1 MALLGLFVAFFLLE
15 MFRGYYFR
23 VQENLHQRAYLLSL
37 SLIPALN
44 FRDNKDLM
52 LSLKSLEKEPDIKG
66 AIVLSQA
73 KTILAEYYHDNHKTK
88 RIEQGWTLNSYT
100 ISYDIQD
107 NQEHIGT
114 LLIEK
119 DLSAI
124 LRELALYLSIFGLAV
139 LMIGHLARASTL
151 FVKELI
157 NRSFEGL
164 RQSIS
169 TLKHDPA
176 AILDINAL
184 MAESAQ
190 EFHNFIIEFE
200 DMRQT
205 IQARDKSLLQ
215 ANQKLEQRV
224 AERTEELRILHERLV
239 NEAHNAGMADVAS
252 GILHNF
258 GNVMNSLQIELETL
272 RDNTMH
278 SPYARLLENLYQLLE
293 HPAQLQ
299 EILHHSEKSTRL
311 TDLSHALRTQQAEE
325 RDQQATQ
332 LKRTLNQL
340 QVMRS
345 ILQYQQNFIKGKEN
359 FQDIPIREALDL
371 VLNIKHSVLSQ
382 NGIKLSIEGQDK
394 ELVHVHKYK
403 FVHVITNL
411 IVNSIDA
418 MKETPLAL
426 RRILIRCQ
434 VEANVLNIRFEDN
447 GSGIPTEVRDRIFRY
462 GFSTKSSGHGLGLH
476 SSAIY
481 MKEMSGTLKLASS
494 QPVQGAAFEIS
505 VMLSSNLES
514 THAVGNG

>member
-1 MALLGLFVAFFLLE
+1 MALLGLFVAFFLME

-52 LSLKSLEKEPDIKG
+52 LSLKSLEKEPDIKA
-66 AIVLSQA
+66 AIVLSKSKA
-73 KTILAEYYHDNHKTK
+73 ILAEYYRDQHETK
-88 RIEQGWTLNSYT
+88 RIEQGWNFNSYT
-100 ISYDIQD
+100 ISHDIED

-114 LLIEK
+114 LLIAK

-124 LRELALYLSIFGLAV
+124 LRELALYLSIFGLAI
-139 LMIGHLARASTL
+139 LMIGHFARASTL
-151 FVKELI
+151 FVKKMI
-157 NRSFEGL
+157 NKSFEGL

-176 AILDINAL
+176 TILDINSL
-184 MAESAQ
+184 MSESAQ

-205 IQARDKSLLQ
+205 IQARDKLLLQ

-224 AERTEELRILHERLV
+224 AERTEELRILHEKLV

-272 RDNTMH
+272 RDNTLH
-278 SPYARLLENLYQLLE
+278 SPYVKHLENLYQLLE
-293 HPAQLQ
+293 QPTQLQ
-299 EILHHSEKSTRL
+299 EILHDSEKSHRL
-311 TDLSHALRTQQAEE
+311 TALSQALRTQQVEDQ
-325 RDQQATQ
+325 DQQAAQ

-345 ILQYQQNFIKGKEN
+345 ILQYQQNFIKGKES

-371 VLNIKHSVLSQ
+371 VLNIKHSVLNQ
-382 NGIKLSIEGQDK
+382 NGIKLTIEGQDK

-418 MKETPLAL
+418 MKETPMAL
-426 RRILIRCQ
+426 RRIMISCQ
-434 VEANVLNIRFEDN
+434 VETNALVLRFEDN
-447 GSGIPTEVRDRIFRY
+447 GSGIPLEVRDRIFRY

-505 VMLSSNLES
+505 VLLSSSLEK
-514 THAVGNG
+514 TLAGGNG